1 MILTTFIVS
10 FYMLLVY
17 VVGGEDGGN
26 VVKLALLF
34 VTIASIVLQTMRGRQ
49 KGKSLADALVDDDM
63 DLIADIV
70 EDVKNLPQTIVGRLR
85 QEE

>member
-1 MILTTFIVS
+1 MIITTIIVS

-17 VVGGEDGGN
+17 VVGGEDGAN
-26 VVKLALLF
+26 TVKIALLF
-34 VTIASIVLQTMRGRQ
+34 VTTVSIVLQTMRGRK

-63 DLIADIV
+63 DMIAEIV